1 MIQHSNGGYH
11 GRPDVEIYV
20 DGSRCMIDGIWYKA
34 NDPVV
39 VLDAINGTYNAKYL
53 YLANDESNA
62 SSFIGLN

>member
-1 MIQHSNGGYH
+1 
-11 GRPDVEIYV
+11 V

-53 YLANDESNA
+53 YLANDEVRVCRHKDSMCE
-62 SSFIGLN
+62 